1 MDLNLKTKFSSNT
14 VIVFDFDG
22 TIADSFGTVIKI
34 LGELSNNPTFKN
46 IVPREQ
52 MEQLRNE
59 GIRKLIKTRSV
70 ISMAQL
76 PFWVRRFRQELNN
89 KLSTTTPIKDISEV
103 INSLKNKYK
112 IAIISSNAK
121 ENIEI
126 FLKNNGI
133 NVDYIYSGSS
143 IFGKSK
149 VINVF
154 IKKEKIN
161 RGDVIYIGDEDRDI
175 EAAHKSHIFSI
186 AVSWGYNSEKV
197 LIGASPNILI
207 KKPEEL
213 ISIFLD

>member
-1 MDLNLKTKFSSNT
+1 MSLDLKTKFSSNT

-22 TIADSFGTVIKI
+22 TIADSFGMVIKI
-34 LGELSNNPTFKN
+34 LGELSNDPVFRD
-46 IVPREQ
+46 IAPEQ

-59 GIRKLIKTRSV
+59 GIRKLMKTKNT

-76 PFWVRRFRQELNN
+76 PFLVRRFRQELNN
-89 KLSTTTPIKDISEV
+89 KLSTINPIKGMPEV

-112 IAIISSNAK
+112 IAVISSNAK
-121 ENIEI
+121 ENIET

-133 NVDYIYSGSS
+133 DVDYIYSGSS

-149 VINVF
+149 VINAF

-197 LIGASPNILI
+197 LMGASPNILI

-213 ISIFLD
+213 INIFLD

>member
-1 MDLNLKTKFSSNT
+1 MKTPKIKFSSKT

-34 LGELSNNPTFKN
+34 LGELSNDPALKN

-59 GIRKLIKTRSV
+59 GIRKLIKKRSIV
-70 ISMAQL
+70 SMAQL
-76 PFWVRRFRQELNN
+76 PFWVKRFRQELNN
-89 KLSTTTPIKDISEV
+89 KLSTINPIKDVPEV

-121 ENIEI
+121 ENIEN

-133 NVDYIYSGSS
+133 KFDYIYSGSS
-143 IFGKSK
+143 IFGKSR
-149 VINVF
+149 VINTF
-154 IKKEKIN
+154 LKKEKIN
-161 RGDVIYIGDEDRDI
+161 RKNIIYIGDEDRDI

-197 LIGASPNILI
+197 LIKARPDILI
-207 KKPEEL
+207 NKPKEL
-213 ISIFLD
+213 LNIF